1 MPTLFLGNH
10 KGCPYIISYVIFS
23 EIMTLPEPIARLE
36 EIAYNLWWSWN
47 PEARALFDALDHTLW
62 KETQHNPIQ
71 ILRDVSPERLQALS
85 ADPAFLDQYKN
96 VLVAFDAAQG
106 ERTTWFGD
114 RFPDLKGKTIAY
126 FSAEFGIHNS
136 LPIYSGGLGL
146 LAGDHCKE
154 AGEIGVPLVGVGF
167 LYQQGYFHQHLHA
180 DGRQEAV
187 YKPLDINSVALKKV
201 TFPSGET
208 LVEVPLDHSKIYV
221 SVYQVSVGSVRLYL
235 LDTDVPENT
244 PWDRELSARL
254 YAGDKEFRIRQEIV
268 LGIGGVRALRA
279 LGIAPD
285 VWHLNEGH
293 TSFMILERMREEIAS
308 GVSYEEAAKKI
319 RHCTIFTT
327 HTPVPAG
334 HDTYPPSLIDKYFS
348 SYWPLLSLSQEGF
361 WAMGQH
367 HETWGDSF
375 NMTALALRFS
385 EGHNAVS
392 VLNGKISRKMW
403 QCLWPERQE
412 DDIPIGAIT
421 NGVHVP
427 TWVALELRQLY
438 EKYLSPDWV
447 GQHDD
452 PVLWGKVFDIPDRLF
467 WETHLFLKRKLMRYV
482 QERARGLFTE
492 RGAEAS
498 QVLASGALLDAD
510 TLTIGFARR
519 FTAYKRPVLLFH
531 DLPRLKKILTNKWR
545 PVQIVFAG
553 KAHPSDEMGKR
564 YIQQIYQL
572 AFDAGLAGRI
582 AFVENYDMRLAHDLI
597 QGVDVWLNTPRL
609 PFEACGTSGMKAAV
623 NGVPH
628 LSTLDGWWIEGYNGK
643 NGWGFGNAAEG
654 LSPEQQDEEASN
666 RMYDLLEQEIVPLY
680 YEKNKEGIPHQWIQ
694 IAKEAIRSAGHAF
707 SARRMV
713 KEYTEK
719 LYVPATRRTN
729 E

>member
-1 MPTLFLGNH
+1 M
-10 KGCPYIISYVIFS
+10 
-23 EIMTLPEPIARLE
+23 IMLPESISRLE
-36 EIAYNLWWSWN
+36 EIAYNLWWSWH
-47 PEARALFDALDHTLW
+47 PEARALFGALDHTLW
-62 KETQHNPIQ
+62 KQTQHNPIQ
-71 ILRDVSPERLQALS
+71 ILQDINPERLKELAHDRS
-85 ADPAFLDQYKN
+85 FLNQYHK
-96 VLVAFDAAQG
+96 VLAAFDT
-106 ERTTWFGD
+106 EHTDRKTWFD
-114 RFPDLKGKTIAY
+114 ETFPDLKGKTIAY

-154 AGEIGVPLVGVGF
+154 AGAVGVPLTGVGF
-167 LYQQGYFHQHLHA
+167 LYQQGYFHQHIHA

-187 YKPLDINSVALKKV
+187 YKPLDINAVALKKV

-208 LVEVPLDHSKIYV
+208 LVEVPSNQGKIYV
-221 SVYQVSVGSVRLYL
+221 SVYHVSVGPVSLYL
-235 LDTDVPENT
+235 LDTDVPENA

-254 YAGDKEFRIRQEIV
+254 YAGDQEFRIRQEIV

-293 TSFMILERMREEIAS
+293 TAFMILERIREEVAK
-308 GVSYEEAAKKI
+308 GTPYQEAAKKI
-319 RHCTIFTT
+319 RQNTVFTT

-334 HDTYPPSLIDKYFS
+334 HDAYPASLIEKYFS
-348 SYWPLLSLSQEGF
+348 NYWPLLSLSLEGF

-367 HETWGDSF
+367 HETWGEAF

-385 EGHNAVS
+385 GGHNAVS
-392 VLNGKISRKMW
+392 VLNGKVSRKMW
-403 QCLWPERQE
+403 QCLWPDHKEE
-412 DDIPIGAIT
+412 DVPISAIT
-421 NGVHVP
+421 NGVHIP

-438 EKYLSPDWV
+438 EKYLSPDWENR
-447 GQHDD
+447 HDD
-452 PVLWGKVFDIPDRLF
+452 PALWEKVFTIPDSLF
-467 WETHLFLKRKLMRYV
+467 WRKHLFLKRKLLRYI
-482 QERARGLFTE
+482 QERARTLFTE
-492 RGAEAS
+492 KGAEAS
-498 QVLASGALLDAD
+498 QVLASGALLDGD

-519 FTAYKRPVLLFH
+519 FATYKRPVLLFH
-531 DLPRLKKILTNKWR
+531 DLPRLKKILTNKSR
-545 PVQIVFAG
+545 PLQIIFAG

-564 YIQQIYQL
+564 LLHQVYNF
-572 AFDAGLAGRI
+572 AFDPELAGRI

-597 QGVDVWLNTPRL
+597 QGVDLWLNTPRH

-643 NGWGFGNAAEG
+643 NGWAFGDTTAEMT
-654 LSPEQQDEEASN
+654 PEKQDEEDSN
-666 RMYDLLEQEIVPLY
+666 RLYEMLEQEIIPLY
-680 YEKNKEGIPHQWIQ
+680 YDKDKEGVPHQWIQ
-694 IAKEAIRSAGHAF
+694 IAKEAIRKAGHAF

-719 LYVPATRRTN
+719 LYVPAARQSIF
-729 E
+729 

>member
-1 MPTLFLGNH
+1 M
-10 KGCPYIISYVIFS
+10 IS
-23 EIMTLPEPIARLE
+23 LPEPISRLE

-47 PEARALFDALDHTLW
+47 PDARALFGALDRTLW

-71 ILRDVSPERLQALS
+71 ILHDISTERLEELAHDRS
-85 ADPAFLDQYKN
+85 FLHQYHK
-96 VLVAFDAAQG
+96 VLAAFDAAHG
-106 ERTTWFGD
+106 NRTTWFNEK
-114 RFPDLKGKTIAY
+114 FPDLKGKTIAY
-126 FSAEFGIHNS
+126 FSAEFGIHTS

-154 AGEIGVPLVGVGF
+154 AGAVGIPLIGVGF
-167 LYQQGYFHQHLHA
+167 LYQQGYFHQHIHA

-187 YKPLDINSVALKKV
+187 YKPLNLNLVALKKI

-208 LVEVPLDHSKIYV
+208 LVEVPLNHSKIYV
-221 SVYQVSVGSVRLYL
+221 SVYHVSVGPITLYL
-235 LDTDVPENT
+235 LDTDVPENS

-254 YAGDKEFRIRQEIV
+254 YAGDQEFRIRQEIV

-293 TSFMILERMREEIAS
+293 TAFMILERIREEVAN
-308 GVSYEEAAKKI
+308 GTPYEEAAQKI
-319 RHCTIFTT
+319 RRSTVFTT

-334 HDTYPPSLIDKYFS
+334 HDAYPASLIEKYFS
-348 SYWPLLSLSQEGF
+348 SYWPLLSLSLEGF

-367 HETWGDSF
+367 HETWGESF

-403 QCLWPERQE
+403 QCLWPDHQE
-412 DDIPIGAIT
+412 ENIPIASIT
-421 NGVHVP
+421 NGIHVP

-438 EKYLSPDWV
+438 EKYLSPDWIN
-447 GQHDD
+447 QHDD
-452 PVLWGKVFDIPDRLF
+452 PNLWTKVFNIPDSLF
-467 WETHLFLKRKLMRYV
+467 WKKHLFLKRKLLRFI
-482 QERARGLFTE
+482 QERARTLFTE

-498 QVLASGALLDAD
+498 QILASGALLDGD

-519 FTAYKRPVLLFH
+519 FTAYKRPLLLFH
-531 DLPRLKKILTNKWR
+531 DLPRLKKILTNKRR
-545 PVQIVFAG
+545 PLQIVFAG

-564 YIQQIYQL
+564 SIQQVYNF
-572 AFDAGLAGRI
+572 AFDPELAGRI

-597 QGVDVWLNTPRL
+597 QGVDLWLNTPRH

-643 NGWGFGNAAEG
+643 NGWAFGNTTTVAG
-654 LSPEQQDEEASN
+654 SPSPEKQDEEDSN
-666 RMYDLLEQEIVPLY
+666 KLYEMLEQEIIPLY
-680 YEKNKEGIPHQWIQ
+680 YEKDKEGIPHQWIQ
-694 IAKEAIRSAGHAF
+694 IAKEAIQSAGHAF

-719 LYVPATRRTN
+719 LYVPAARQSSK
-729 E
+729 

>member
-1 MPTLFLGNH
+1 MMMPE
-10 KGCPYIISYVIFS
+10 S
-23 EIMTLPEPIARLE
+23 IARLE

-47 PEARALFDALDHTLW
+47 PEARALFGALDHTLW
-62 KETQHNPIQ
+62 KQTQHNPIR
-71 ILRDVSPERLQALS
+71 ILQDINPERLNALAHDRS
-85 ADPAFLDQYKN
+85 FLHQYHK
-96 VLVAFDAAQG
+96 VLAAFDA
-106 ERTTWFGD
+106 EHTNRKTWFEET
-114 RFPDLKGKTIAY
+114 FPDLKDKKIAY

-154 AGEIGVPLVGVGF
+154 AGAVGVPLTGVGF
-167 LYQQGYFHQHLHA
+167 LYQQGYFHQHIHA

-187 YKPLDINSVALKKV
+187 YKPLDINAVALKKV

-208 LVEVPLDHSKIYV
+208 LVEVPSDRSKIYV
-221 SVYQVSVGSVRLYL
+221 SVYHVSVGSVSLYL

-254 YAGDKEFRIRQEIV
+254 YAGDQEFRIRQEIV
-268 LGIGGVRALRA
+268 LGIGGVRVLRA

-293 TSFMILERMREEIAS
+293 TAFMILERIREEIAN
-308 GVSYEEAAKKI
+308 GMPYAEAAQKI
-319 RHCTIFTT
+319 RQNTVFTT

-334 HDTYPPSLIDKYFS
+334 HDAYPASLIEKYFS
-348 SYWPLLSLSQEGF
+348 NYWPQLSLSLEGF

-367 HETWGDSF
+367 HETWGDAF

-385 EGHNAVS
+385 GGHNAVS
-392 VLNGKISRKMW
+392 VLNGKVSRKMW
-403 QCLWPERQE
+403 QVLWPDHQE
-412 DDIPIGAIT
+412 EDVPISAIT
-421 NGVHVP
+421 NGVHIP

-447 GQHDD
+447 NRHDD
-452 PVLWGKVFDIPDRLF
+452 PALWEKVFTIPDSLF
-467 WETHLFLKRKLMRYV
+467 WRKHLFLKRKLLRFI
-482 QERARGLFTE
+482 QERARALFTE
-492 RGAEAS
+492 KGAEAS
-498 QVLASGALLDAD
+498 QVLASGALLDGD

-519 FTAYKRPVLLFH
+519 FATYKRPVLLFH
-531 DLPRLKKILTNKWR
+531 DLPRLKKILTNKSR
-545 PVQIVFAG
+545 PLQIVFAG

-564 YIQQIYQL
+564 LLHQVYNF
-572 AFDAGLAGRI
+572 AFDPELAGRI

-597 QGVDVWLNTPRL
+597 QGVDLWLNTPRH

-643 NGWGFGNAAEG
+643 NGWAFGDTTAEMT
-654 LSPEQQDEEASN
+654 PEKQDEEDSN
-666 RMYDLLEQEIVPLY
+666 RLYEMLEQEIIPLY
-680 YEKNKEGIPHQWIQ
+680 YEKDKEGVPHQWIQ
-694 IAKEAIRSAGHAF
+694 ISKEAIRKAGHAF

-719 LYVPATRRTN
+719 LYVPAARQSI

>member
-1 MPTLFLGNH
+1 M
-10 KGCPYIISYVIFS
+10 II
-23 EIMTLPEPIARLE
+23 LPASISRLE

-47 PEARALFDALDHTLW
+47 PEARALFGALDHALW
-62 KETQHNPIQ
+62 RQTQHNPIK
-71 ILRDVSPERLQALS
+71 ILHDISPERLEDIS
-85 ADPAFLDQYKN
+85 HDRTFLHQYKK
-96 VLVAFDAAQG
+96 VMAAFDAAHG
-106 ERTTWFGD
+106 DRPSWFRE
-114 RFPDLKGKTIAY
+114 RFPDLIGKTIAY

-154 AGEIGVPLVGVGF
+154 AGGVGVPLIGVGF
-167 LYQQGYFHQHLHA
+167 LYQQGYFHQHIHA
-180 DGRQEAV
+180 DGRQEAT
-187 YKPLDINSVALKKV
+187 YTPLDLNLVALKKV
-201 TFPSGET
+201 QFPSGQKW
-208 LVEVPLDHSKIYV
+208 VEVPLHHNTLYV
-221 SVYQVSVGSVRLYL
+221 AVYQVAVGPVSLYL
-235 LDTDVPENT
+235 LDTDVPENS

-254 YAGDKEFRIRQEIV
+254 YAGDQEFRIRQEII

-279 LGIAPD
+279 LGIMPD

-293 TSFMILERMREEIAS
+293 TAFMILERIREEIVK
-308 GVSYEEAAKKI
+308 GTPYQEAAQKI
-319 RHCTIFTT
+319 RRSTIFTT

-334 HDTYPPSLIDKYFS
+334 HDAYSASLIEKYFS
-348 SYWPLLSLSQEGF
+348 NYWPLLSLSQEGF

-403 QCLWPERQE
+403 QCLWPDHQE
-412 DDIPIGAIT
+412 EDVPISAIT

-438 EKYLSPDWV
+438 EKYLSPDWIN
-447 GQHDD
+447 QHDD
-452 PVLWGKVFDIPDRLF
+452 PALWDKIFDIPDRLF
-467 WETHLFLKRKLMRYV
+467 WKKHLFLKRKLLRFM
-482 QERARGLFTE
+482 QERTRTLFTE

-498 QVLASGALLDAD
+498 QILASGALLDGD

-519 FTAYKRPVLLFH
+519 FTAYKRPALLFH
-531 DLPRLKKILTNKWR
+531 DLPRLKKILTNKLR
-545 PVQIVFAG
+545 PLQIIFAG

-564 YIQQIYQL
+564 TIQQVYNF
-572 AFDAGLAGRI
+572 AFNPELAGRI
-582 AFVENYDMRLAHDLI
+582 AFAENYDMRLAHDLV
-597 QGVDVWLNTPRL
+597 QGVDLWLNTPRH
-609 PFEACGTSGMKAAV
+609 PFEACGTSGMKAAM

-628 LSTLDGWWIEGYNGK
+628 VSTLDGWWIEGYNGK
-643 NGWGFGNAAEG
+643 NGWAFGNTTSE
-654 LSPEQQDEEASN
+654 LDSRSQEEQNEEDSN
-666 RMYDLLEQEIVPLY
+666 RLYELLEQEIVPLY
-680 YEKNKEGIPHQWIQ
+680 YERNKEGIPHGWIQ

-719 LYVPATRRTN
+719 LYVPAARQSSV
-729 E
+729 

>member
-1 MPTLFLGNH
+1 M
-10 KGCPYIISYVIFS
+10 IS
-23 EIMTLPEPIARLE
+23 LPATISRLE

-47 PEARALFDALDHTLW
+47 PEARALFGALGFTLW
-62 KETQHNPIQ
+62 RETQHNPIRM
-71 ILRDVSPERLQALS
+71 LRDISKERLNELAQ
-85 ADPAFLDQYKN
+85 DPSFLHQYKK
-96 VLVAFDAAQG
+96 VVEAFDAAQG
-106 ERTTWFGD
+106 ERTTWFSE

-154 AGEIGVPLVGVGF
+154 AGAVGIPLVGVGF
-167 LYQQGYFHQHLHA
+167 LYQQGYFHQHIHA

-187 YKPLDINSVALKKV
+187 YKPLDINSVALKKM
-201 TFPSGET
+201 TFPSGEN
-208 LVEVPLDHSKIYV
+208 LVEVPLNHSKIYV
-221 SVYQVSVGSVRLYL
+221 SVYQVAVGPITLYL
-235 LDTDVPENT
+235 LDTDVPENS

-254 YAGDKEFRIRQEIV
+254 YAGDQEFRIRQEIV

-279 LGIAPD
+279 LGIVPD

-293 TSFMILERMREEIAS
+293 TAFMILERMREEVAV
-308 GVSYEEAAKKI
+308 GTPYEEAAKKI
-319 RHCTIFTT
+319 RRGTVFTT

-334 HDTYPPSLIDKYFS
+334 HDAYPPSLIERYFS
-348 SYWPLLSLSQEGF
+348 NYWPLLSLSQEGF

-392 VLNGKISRKMW
+392 VLNGNISRKMW
-403 QCLWPERQE
+403 QCLWPKGQE
-412 DDIPIGAIT
+412 EDVPIGSIT
-421 NGVHVP
+421 NGIHVP
-427 TWVALELRQLY
+427 TWVALELRHLY
-438 EKYLSPDWV
+438 EKYLAPDWV
-447 GQHDD
+447 NQHDD
-452 PVLWGKVFDIPDRLF
+452 PALWEKVFNIPDSLF
-467 WETHLFLKRKLMRYV
+467 WKTHLFLKRKLLRFL
-482 QERARGLFTE
+482 QERARVLFTE
-492 RGAEAS
+492 KGTEAS
-498 QVLASGALLDAD
+498 QILASGALLDGD

-519 FTAYKRPVLLFH
+519 YTAYKRPVLLFH
-531 DLPRLKKILTNKWR
+531 NLPRLKKILTNKWL
-545 PVQIVFAG
+545 PLQIVFAG

-564 YIQQIYQL
+564 YIQQVYNL
-572 AFDAGLAGRI
+572 ASNPELAGRI
-582 AFVENYDMRLAHDLI
+582 AFVENYDMRLAHDLV
-597 QGVDVWLNTPRL
+597 QGVDLWLNTPRP

-643 NGWGFGNAAEG
+643 NGWAFGNATTD
-654 LSPEQQDEEASN
+654 LSPEQQDEEDSN
-666 RMYDLLEQEIVPLY
+666 RLYDLLEQEIVPLY
-680 YEKNKEGIPHQWIQ
+680 YEKDKEGMPHQWIQ
-694 IAKEAIRSAGHAF
+694 IAKEAIRSAGAAF

-719 LYVPATRRTN
+719 LYVPAARQSAGHVAPD